1 MKNSLRF
8 YEGLFL
14 RFQRFGLRL
23 PNLLRSFCETFQPE
37 VESVFSRLLYLS
49 SRALLNDDLGFYL
62 LSNPLGPVL
71 FRVLNLVC
79 NLLKSE
85 RILGVCLRVYLE
97 ILSRWV
103 SGIKSISFAEAVSLE
118 GKTERDFEVRVGVS
132 GMSVGEDL
140 RRLGFRWLLAGST
153 ALSRLLTLLEP
164 AFRLSVGQELL
175 LTHLF
180 PILRVQFV
188 SHFSVLCR
196 LTLCNVR
203 FFRVTFDSLNLFVT
217 LSDDLLNKDYLL
229 CIEDQSKIERF
240 SLELKSVLDARLPF
254 FEELFW
260 QTCSVFLHPY
270 QKRLLVGVS
279 AHRDLAENMFSH
291 FGDHFAVRL
300 ELKRDAGRQNLDFEP
315 GGKYVLIG
323 DIGCLFLEI

>member
-23 PNLLRSFCETFQPE
+23 PNLLRSFCETFQRE

-71 FRVLNLVC
+71 FRVLRLVC

-103 SGIKSISFAEAVSLE
+103 SGIKSISFAEAVGLE
-118 GKTERDFEVRVGVS
+118 GKTERDFEANVNMNANMNVNIS
-132 GMSVGEDL
+132 GLGAVEER
-140 RRLGFRWLLAGST
+140 RRLGFRWLLSASS

-175 LTHLF
+175 LRHLF

-188 SHFSVLCR
+188 SHFSVLCP
-196 LTLCNVR
+196 LTLCNLR
-203 FFRVTFDSLNLFVT
+203 FFTVTFDSLNLFVT

-229 CIEDQSKIERF
+229 CIDDQSKIEGF

-291 FGDHFAVRL
+291 FGKHFGVRL

-315 GGKYVLIG
+315 GGKCIL
-323 DIGCLFLEI
+323 LL